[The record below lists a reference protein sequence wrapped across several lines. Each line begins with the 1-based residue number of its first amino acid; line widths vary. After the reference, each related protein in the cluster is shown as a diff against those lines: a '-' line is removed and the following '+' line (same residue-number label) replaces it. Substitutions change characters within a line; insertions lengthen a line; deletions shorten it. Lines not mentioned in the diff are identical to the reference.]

1 MITTTTT
8 EHDRGL
14 ETFANEV
21 FAGTGAS
28 AGRLRLQVAR
38 IAPHYRIAMV
48 IGERGTGKRVVA
60 EELHRRSPVA
70 PEPFA
75 PMRVAEFVESEQVPM
90 ASGTVYLFGL
100 ESSHPGLQEPMLHGL
115 RSLPR
120 EVRVVVGTETE
131 LKGMVASGRLRADL
145 YDALAMLEIKIA
157 PLRERPDDLE
167 AIANSM
173 LRRDGRHAWFDPTA
187 MAVMKRHQ
195 WPGNLLELAGVC
207 DKLRG
212 INGVGL
218 QGAINGHQ
226 LPPLEGTPV
235 RTAVRLDEVMQRHVM
250 NILERC
256 AGNKLKAAEQLGISR
271 STLYRMLESP
281 IVIDGN

>member
-1 MITTTTT
+1 MTKTTTT

-21 FAGTGAS
+21 FAGTGAA

-48 IGERGTGKRVVA
+48 TGERGTGKRVVA
-60 EELHRRSPVA
+60 EELHKRSPVS

-75 PMRVAEFVESEQVPM
+75 PMRVAEFVESEQVPL

-145 YDALAMLEIKIA
+145 YDALAMIELRVA
-157 PLRERPDDLE
+157 PLRERLDDLE
-167 AIANSM
+167 GIANSM
-173 LRRDGRHAWFDPTA
+173 LRRDGRDSWFDPTA
-187 MAVMKRHQ
+187 MAVLKRHQ
-195 WPGNLLELAGVC
+195 WPGNLRELAEVC
-207 DKLRG
+207 DRLRAKD
-212 INGVGL
+212 GVGL
-218 QGAINGHQ
+218 LGGVSGHE

-250 NILERC
+250 DILERC

-281 IVIDGN
+281 IALDGN